1 MSSGAPEPTTPVVMT
16 VSDRKWLV
24 GSIIGTGGA
33 IATLLLALTGLIV
46 QQNAN
51 VNARI
56 DDVHR
61 RIDDVQAEVRGFR
74 AEVQSEI
81 RELRAEVQ
89 SQIRE
94 LRAEVQSEIREL
106 RAETR
111 ELRVTVIDALK
122 AEPAD

>member
-1 MSSGAPEPTTPVVMT
+1 MTNGAPASTPVVMSA
-16 VSDRKWLV
+16 SDRKWLV

-61 RIDDVQAEVRGFR
+61 RIDDVQSEIRGLR
-74 AEVQSEI
+74 ADVQSQI
-81 RELRAEVQ
+81 RELRADVQ

-94 LRAEVQSEIREL
+94 LRAEVQSDMLELRAEIREL
-106 RAETR
+106 R
-111 ELRVTVIDALK
+111 VIVIDALK